1 MRSSRTTPETLNNLA
16 NTFKRLGLA
25 AEAEK
30 RWNAALAINPDYAE
44 VYSNLANLLLD
55 QGEYERAETMARRAI
70 ELSPRLADAYINLA
84 AVATACHRHGE
95 ALRTLDALLA
105 FAPSHPRALAARA
118 LALKELDRL
127 DEALDAANRAAL
139 QAPASPEPHN
149 AVGQVL
155 QAMGRFEPALA
166 AYDRAAALPGP
177 AQQDAVANRGLLFME
192 FGRKAEA
199 LTALEDAAKAFPNS
213 AGILLSQ
220 TDLKRFA
227 PDDPLIARMQALL
240 AREGISVADRTTLHF
255 GLGKAF
261 LDTGN
266 SEEAFRHYDE
276 ANRLKR
282 STFAYDPDANE
293 RWMASIAEAFSSALL
308 EAKAE
313 QGARSNLPIFVV
325 GMPRS
330 GTTLV
335 EQILASHPMV
345 HGAGE
350 LRRLRTLVDGLGD
363 FPACAPDLSAA
374 QMKALGEAY
383 LADVAPMSAGRRHVV
398 DKMPSNFSLCG
409 LIRLVLPDARIIHSR
424 RDPMDTCLSCYTK
437 LFAGEQA
444 FAYDQGK
451 LGRFHLA
458 HQALMAHWRAILPAS
473 HFLEV
478 DYEAVVE
485 DIEAQTRRMLDFLGL
500 PWNEACL
507 RFHETARPV
516 RTASVEPGPPAG
528 LSGLGRSLA
537 QARGATRSI
546 ARGPGPWPSS
556 RSSDTMRP
564 GRCTPGVPKI
574 LLQEDSRAPRPP
586 RLAPQLMKRR
596 TRSRTCRCPMCGS
609 VFRPPLGVRRRRLL
623 AGAVG
628 RLSKTVG
635 GAFAKEAAVRAVPD
649 CRLFKDVSL
658 AIAKQPFFR
667 SIRLAAAIAA
677 APLAGCSGVLDPAGP
692 VGAAQR
698 LILID
703 SLAIMLAIV
712 LPVIV
717 AIAGFAFWFRASN
730 PRAFYWPEWEFSGH
744 LELIVWA
751 IPALVVVVLGGVAW
765 FGSHELDPFRPLPG
779 NAKPVEVQVVSLDW
793 KWLFIYPDEGVA
805 SVNALAVPVGVPIHF
820 TITSSGVMNSFFVP
834 RLGSQIYAMAG
845 MATQLWLQAD
855 QAGTFDGFS
864 ANFSG
869 EGFAD
874 MRFDLKALP
883 EDDYAKWI
891 AEAKASGADLDRD
904 RYAELVKPSMNVSP
918 SAYRSVEPRL
928 FESIVNGTAPQPS
941 ASIQPA
947 LQAKGQATA
956 TCGGT

>member
-1 MRSSRTTPETLNNLA
+1 MTVLPPPSSSPPIKVGKEIECARAAWRAGDADQAELACQKVLAVWPGQADACYLLGLMAYTFGNLDLGIAHLRQACQSPRAPAAYFSDFAEMCRQGRMLAEGEQAARRALALDPNFGGAWNNLGIILQEELKLDEAKVCLERALALEPNNPETLNNLA

-25 AEAEK
+25 AEAET
-30 RWNAALAINPDYAE
+30 RWNAALAINPNYAE
-44 VYSNLANLLLD
+44 VYSNLANLLND

-84 AVATACHRHGE
+84 AVATARHRHGE

-149 AVGQVL
+149 AIGQVL

-220 TDLKRFA
+220 TDLRRFA
-227 PDDPLIARMQALL
+227 PDDPLIVRMQALL

-261 LDTGN
+261 LDSGD

-313 QGARSNLPIFVV
+313 QGAHSSLPIFVV

-345 HGAGE
+345 YGAGE
-350 LRRLRTLVDGLGD
+350 LPRLRTLVDGLGD
-363 FPACAPDLSAA
+363 FPAYAPDLSAA

-383 LADVAPMSAGRRHVV
+383 LADVAPMSAGRRHVI

-409 LIRLVLPDARIIHSR
+409 LIRLVLPDARIVHCR

-444 FAYDQGK
+444 FAYDQRE
-451 LGRFHLA
+451 LGRFHRA
-458 HQALMAHWRAILPAS
+458 YQALIAHWRAILPAS

-500 PWNEACL
+500 PWDEACL

-516 RTASVEPGPPAG
+516 RTASVNQVREPIYRGSVGRWRRHAAQLGPLFETLG
-528 LSGLGRSLA
+528 L
-537 QARGATRSI
+537 
-546 ARGPGPWPSS
+546 
-556 RSSDTMRP
+556 
-564 GRCTPGVPKI
+564 
-574 LLQEDSRAPRPP
+574 RPP
-586 RLAPQLMKRR
+586 Q
-596 TRSRTCRCPMCGS
+596 
-609 VFRPPLGVRRRRLL
+609 
-623 AGAVG
+623 
-628 RLSKTVG
+628 
-635 GAFAKEAAVRAVPD
+635 D
-649 CRLFKDVSL
+649 
-658 AIAKQPFFR
+658 
-667 SIRLAAAIAA
+667 
-677 APLAGCSGVLDPAGP
+677 
-692 VGAAQR
+692 
-698 LILID
+698 
-703 SLAIMLAIV
+703 
-712 LPVIV
+712 LP
-717 AIAGFAFWFRASN
+717 
-730 PRAFYWPEWEFSGH
+730 
-744 LELIVWA
+744 
-751 IPALVVVVLGGVAW
+751 
-765 FGSHELDPFRPLPG
+765 
-779 NAKPVEVQVVSLDW
+779 
-793 KWLFIYPDEGVA
+793 
-805 SVNALAVPVGVPIHF
+805 
-820 TITSSGVMNSFFVP
+820 
-834 RLGSQIYAMAG
+834 
-845 MATQLWLQAD
+845 
-855 QAGTFDGFS
+855 
-864 ANFSG
+864 
-869 EGFAD
+869 
-874 MRFDLKALP
+874 
-883 EDDYAKWI
+883 
-891 AEAKASGADLDRD
+891 
-904 RYAELVKPSMNVSP
+904 
-918 SAYRSVEPRL
+918 
-928 FESIVNGTAPQPS
+928 
-941 ASIQPA
+941 IQ
-947 LQAKGQATA
+947 
-956 TCGGT
+956 